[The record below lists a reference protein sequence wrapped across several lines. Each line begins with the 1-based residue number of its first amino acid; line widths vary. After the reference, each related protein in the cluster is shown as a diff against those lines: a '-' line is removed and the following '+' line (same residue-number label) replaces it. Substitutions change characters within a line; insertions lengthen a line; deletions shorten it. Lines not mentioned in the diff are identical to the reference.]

1 MRKNFVVIGKSNTGK
16 SGLMDEIV
24 ENKDLKPIGFRMHS
38 ISVDNEFKGY
48 YMESLK
54 DVEGYHNRVP
64 VQTVLKSKHRINLTE
79 VYDTFGVACLDDV
92 LNLDKEEYDCVILD
106 ELGRGEAASE
116 KFSDK
121 IYEILDGDEMV
132 FVLMK
137 NVNND
142 VTSTIKKR
150 NDVYL
155 YDLDN
160 MSQDEVYKDILDKV
174 DLCRRATR

>member
-16 SGLMDEIV
+16 SCLMDEIIK
-24 ENKDLKPIGFRMHS
+24 NKELRPVGFRMHS
-38 ISVDNEFKGY
+38 ISQDNEFKGY

-54 DVEGYHNRVP
+54 DVDGYYNRIP

-92 LNLDKEEYDCVILD
+92 LKLDKEEYDCVILD

-116 KFSDK
+116 EFTEKINDVLDSD
-121 IYEILDGDEMV
+121 DTV

-142 VTSTIKKR
+142 VTSSIKKR
-150 NDVYL
+150 KDVFL

-160 MSQDEVYKDILDKV
+160 MSQDEVYKDIVDK
-174 DLCRRATR
+174 LALTLA

>member
-1 MRKNFVVIGKSNTGK
+1 MMRKNFVVIGKSNTGK

-24 ENKDLKPIGFRMHS
+24 KNKELRPVGFRMHS
-38 ISVDNEFKGY
+38 IVCANEFKGY

-92 LNLDKEEYDCVILD
+92 LKLDRDEYDCIILD
-106 ELGRGEAASE
+106 ELGRGEAESE
-116 KFSDK
+116 EFTEKINDVLDSD
-121 IYEILDGDEMV
+121 DTV

-142 VTSTIKKR
+142 VTSSIKKR
-150 NDVYL
+150 NDVFL

-160 MSQDEVYKDILDKV
+160 MSQDEVYKDIIDK
-174 DLCRRATR
+174 LAII